1 MTAPIVWH
9 HTRSVIV
16 GPGLHALVG
25 LYDEGEKF
33 QRRVSTIPGELW
45 EREVARDVQAHGEP
59 RPFVND
65 PWAAKVAKWPRTAR
79 TYVRGQI
86 ERRRPAMRAT
96 RAEAL
101 DGLSTNL

>member
-59 RPFVND
+59 TPRRPVLEPSLNGM
-65 PWAAKVAKWPRTAR
+65 PLRWHIE
-79 TYVRGQI
+79 QNI